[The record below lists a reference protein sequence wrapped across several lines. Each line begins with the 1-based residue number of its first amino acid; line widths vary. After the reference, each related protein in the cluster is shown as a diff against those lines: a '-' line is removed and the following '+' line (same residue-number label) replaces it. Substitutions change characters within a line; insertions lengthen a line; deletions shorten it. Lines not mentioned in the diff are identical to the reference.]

1 MGGIPFTIALCAFVC
16 VCLCVCSRVCLYVC
30 VCIRVCVCGG
40 EGGGSD
46 QNCPATWERQRT
58 LCGLVC
64 QPWVLLAGGGEE
76 LQSTAPPPLP
86 CCDFVPS
93 PGGLLPAQLPGE
105 CWLREQLRDMFI
117 SF

>member
-30 VCIRVCVCGG
+30 VCIRVCVCVG

-76 LQSTAPPPLP
+76 LQSTAPPPHFPAVTLSP
-86 CCDFVPS
+86 AREACCRPS
-93 PGGLLPAQLPGE
+93 SLASAG
-105 CWLREQLRDMFI
+105 
-117 SF
+117 SVSN